1 MPSTYAHYVF
11 GKKVLQSLP
20 PELSAL
26 ARGHRQLY
34 DIGLHGP
41 DILFY
46 YRALTVNKVNSVGF
60 GMHARPARGFFA
72 PAKQRLAALPASLR
86 AGAEVYLLGFVCHFA
101 LDSACHGYIEHKIAV
116 SGVTHT
122 EIESEFDRSL
132 LLAQGIEP
140 LSARLTGHIV
150 PSAENAAAI
159 APFFEGVSAKQ
170 VQKALR
176 SMLFYNGLLRAPC
189 RPKRFFVNAALR
201 LTGNYKEMHGMMI
214 AKKPVPACADSN
226 LRLLKLMNAAAG
238 ECVAL
243 AENLSAYLGGTAEL
257 SPAFD
262 KTFGAPENW
271 REIPVLPL
279 REEESYEV

>member
-1 MPSTYAHYVF
+1 MHITFSEKKSCNRSRPNSPRSHAGTGSSTTSGCTGRISSFITARSRSTRSIPL
-11 GKKVLQSLP
+11 G
-20 PELSAL
+20 SACTP
-26 ARGHRQLY
+26 A
-34 DIGLHGP
+34 P
-41 DILFY
+41 
-46 YRALTVNKVNSVGF
+46 RADFS
-60 GMHARPARGFFA
+60 P

-86 AGAEVYLLGFVCHFA
+86 AGAEAYLLGFVCHFA

-159 APFFEGVSAKQ
+159 APFFEGISAKQ

-189 RPKRFFVNAALR
+189 PPKRFFVNAALR

>member
-1 MPSTYAHYVF
+1 
-11 GKKVLQSLP
+11 
-20 PELSAL
+20 
-26 ARGHRQLY
+26 
-34 DIGLHGP
+34 
-41 DILFY
+41 
-46 YRALTVNKVNSVGF
+46 
-60 GMHARPARGFFA
+60 
-72 PAKQRLAALPASLR
+72 
-86 AGAEVYLLGFVCHFA
+86 
-101 LDSACHGYIEHKIAV
+101 
-116 SGVTHT
+116 
-122 EIESEFDRSL
+122 
-132 LLAQGIEP
+132 
-140 LSARLTGHIV
+140 
-150 PSAENAAAI
+150 
-159 APFFEGVSAKQ
+159 
-170 VQKALR
+170 
-176 SMLFYNGLLRAPC
+176 MLFYNGLLRAPC

-279 REEESYEV
+279 REEESDEV

>member
-11 GKKVLQSLP
+11 GKKVLQALP
-20 PELSAL
+20 PDLSAL

-46 YRALTVNKVNSVGF
+46 YRALTANKVNSVGF
-60 GMHARPARGFFA
+60 GMHARPARDFFA
-72 PAKQRLAALPASLR
+72 PAKEALASLPAPQR
-86 AGAEVYLLGFVCHFA
+86 GAAEAYLLGFVCHFA
-101 LDSACHGYIEHKIAV
+101 LDSACHGYIESKIAA

-132 LLAQGIEP
+132 LLSQGIEP
-140 LSARLTGHIV
+140 LSARLTGHIF
-150 PSAENAAAI
+150 PSAENAAVI
-159 APFFEGVSAKQ
+159 APFFEGVNAKQ
-170 VQKALR
+170 VEKALR
-176 SMLFYNGLLRAPC
+176 SMLFYNGLLRAP
-189 RPKRFFVNAALR
+189 RAPKRFIVNTALR

-214 AKKPVPACADSN
+214 AKNPIPACADSN
-226 LRLLKLMNAAAG
+226 LRLSKLMNRAVG

-243 AENLSAYLGGTAEL
+243 AENLSSYLAGGAEL
-257 SPAFD
+257 SPAFG

-271 REIPVLPL
+271 REIPVLSVK
-279 REEESYEV
+279 EEKAYEA